1 MEGFAGNRK
10 PKKKKKK
17 KKKKHSSKK
26 VRTTSRESHE
36 DANVLSQSSGIIS
49 DKIIGMKRKLGKDG
63 NASAAHDRLV
73 KHSRKKSTSSVSSK
87 TQSYPKNSLSSL
99 QSKFLKKLNGAKFRR
114 LNEDLYTKPSDAS
127 FLKFQENPQLFFDYH
142 EGFREQVKSWP
153 KNPLDVIINEIRK
166 MQSTKLIIGD
176 FGCGDAVLSQSIQ
189 NKVHSFDLVARNDS
203 VTACNIANVPLKNNV
218 LDVAVFCLA
227 LMGTDYYKF
236 IIESHRVLK
245 SGGTLLIA
253 EVESR
258 FCHKEPRNTKELLQ
272 DNKLKG
278 KQKKNTN
285 ILKNGCKAFISMV
298 EKLGFRLI
306 KQYPK
311 TSYFV
316 LFKFEKRR
324 KDSNVNDKIDLR
336 NFKPFPLKACI
347 YKRR

>member
-1 MEGFAGNRK
+1 
-10 PKKKKKK
+10 
-17 KKKKHSSKK
+17 
-26 VRTTSRESHE
+26 
-36 DANVLSQSSGIIS
+36 
-49 DKIIGMKRKLGKDG
+49 MKRKLGNDTK
-63 NASAAHDRLV
+63 ASAAHEHLV
-73 KHSRKKSTSSVSSK
+73 KYSRKTSVSSK
-87 TQSYPKNSLSSL
+87 IQSYRKNSLSSL

-114 LNEDLYTKPSDAS
+114 LNEDLYTKPSDIS
-127 FLKFQENPQLFFDYH
+127 FHKFQEDPQLFFDYH

-166 MQSTKLIIGD
+166 MQSTKLVIGD
-176 FGCGDAVLSQSIQ
+176 FGCGDAVLSKSVR

-203 VTACNIANVPLKNNV
+203 VTACNIANVPLRNTV

-227 LMGTDYYKF
+227 LMGTDYHKF

-245 SGGTLLIA
+245 NGGILLIA

-258 FCHKEPRNTKELLQ
+258 FCHKVPNSAKESSQ
-272 DNKLKG
+272 DNKAKA
-278 KQKKNTN
+278 KQKRNPD

-324 KDSNVNDKIDLR
+324 KDRNPNDKIDLKK
-336 NFKPFPLKACI
+336 FQPFPLKACI